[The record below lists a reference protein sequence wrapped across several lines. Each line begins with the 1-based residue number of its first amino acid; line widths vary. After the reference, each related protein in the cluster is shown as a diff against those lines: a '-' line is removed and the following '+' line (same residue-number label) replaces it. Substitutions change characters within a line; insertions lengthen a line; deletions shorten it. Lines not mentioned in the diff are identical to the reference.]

1 MMEIVKWLND
11 TIIWGI
17 PMLVLMLGTGLY
29 LTFKTRAV
37 IFTRFGTVMANTLKT
52 IFRKPKEIEVGTITP
67 FQAVC
72 TALAGTVGTG
82 NIVGVAVA
90 ISVGGPGAIFWMW
103 TSAVLGMV
111 TKYAETTLALA
122 YREKNAKG
130 EYVGGPMYYIS
141 KGLGFPKLAY
151 LFCLLTAF
159 SSIGGGN
166 IVQANAVAGSL
177 EDAVSIPALAS
188 GLLLAFFVALVVVG
202 GIKRIASVAEKLI
215 PFMSLIYTGA
225 AIFILIVQRN
235 QIPSALVTIFTDAF
249 TGTAAVGGF
258 TGASLMYAA
267 RIGVARGVFTNE
279 AGLGSAPIAHS
290 TANTDHPARQGCW
303 GAFEVFFDTII
314 MCTITAL
321 VIIISGTWKD
331 ASIDGT
337 EMSNR
342 AFSAII
348 PGGEYI
354 ISIGIV
360 LFAFAT
366 IIAWYYYSE
375 KAIEYIAGQK
385 AILVYRIFFIG
396 SIVYGAVATLDVV
409 WEISDLFNGLMA
421 IPNLIALIGLVGPIV
436 ALTNDF
442 FADPGTIRPK
452 GQSYASLIQIKT
464 HYLSGKNEK

>member
-1 MMEIVKWLND
+1 MEIVKWLND

-29 LTFKTRAV
+29 LTFRTRAV

-52 IFRKPKEIEVGTITP
+52 VFRKPKEIEVGTITP
-67 FQAVC
+67 IQAVC
-72 TALAGTVGTG
+72 TALAGTIGTG

-177 EDAVSIPALAS
+177 KDAVSIPALAT

-225 AIFILIVQRN
+225 AIFILIVQRS
-235 QIPSALVTIFTDAF
+235 QIPSALATIFTDAF

-290 TANTDHPARQGCW
+290 TANTDHPAAPRLLGGFRSLLRYDHHVHHHRFGDHHQRNLEGRLNRWHRNVQPGIQRCHS
-303 GAFEVFFDTII
+303 GRGIHHFHRHRPVRLRDHHR
-314 MCTITAL
+314 L
-321 VIIISGTWKD
+321 VLLFRK
-331 ASIDGT
+331 
-337 EMSNR
+337 SNR
-342 AFSAII
+342 IH
-348 PGGEYI
+348 
-354 ISIGIV
+354 
-360 LFAFAT
+360 
-366 IIAWYYYSE
+366 
-375 KAIEYIAGQK
+375 
-385 AILVYRIFFIG
+385 R
-396 SIVYGAVATLDVV
+396 
-409 WEISDLFNGLMA
+409 
-421 IPNLIALIGLVGPIV
+421 
-436 ALTNDF
+436 
-442 FADPGTIRPK
+442 RPK
-452 GQSYASLIQIKT
+452 SHLC
-464 HYLSGKNEK
+464 LSNLFHRLHRLWRSRDAGCRLGDF

>member
-29 LTFKTRAV
+29 LTVKTKAV

-52 IFRKPKEIEVGTITP
+52 VFRKPKEIEAGTITP

-103 TSAVLGMV
+103 TSAILGMV

-151 LFCLLTAF
+151 LFCLFTAF
-159 SSIGGGN
+159 TSIGGGN

-177 EDAVSIPALAS
+177 RDAVSIPTWIS
-188 GLLLAFFVALVVVG
+188 GLLLALFVALVVVG

-225 AIFILIVQRN
+225 AIFILILQWH
-235 QIPSALVTIFTDAF
+235 QIPSALAMIVADAF

-342 AFSAII
+342 AFSAVI

-375 KAIEYIAGQK
+375 KAIEFIAGQK
-385 AILVYRIFFIG
+385 TIFVYRILFIG
-396 SIVYGAVATLDVV
+396 SIVYGATATVDVV
-409 WEISDLFNGLMA
+409 WEISDLSNGLMA
-421 IPNLIALIGLVGPIV
+421 IPNLIALIGLAGPIV

-452 GQSYASLIQIKT
+452 GQSYESLLQIKPDI
-464 HYLSGKNEK
+464 LSGKNKK